1 MQLFYNQIKNHF
13 HHWLRENA
21 ASFIP
26 KARCNL
32 GWAGTTSHEKYGMF
46 SCVHRKKYTVK
57 NDLLTSYQ
65 LYYTCHHNFNDD
77 RCSRHEGQYFTRVLS
92 HVIIIIDDHYQ
103 RQIQCRK
110 IGLTG
115 AVLQQFNTSS
125 TSSLHID
132 NAGDWITGWI
142 PPRVTWQKDLL
153 FFFSPSSSSSQIWI
167 PQAFTHSL
175 FVSLH
180 FGLSLVLPSLF
191 APLLWLARTASCLC
205 QASIKPISCE
215 GCDPP
220 RSYLLPCGL
229 FKKRLK
235 AS

>member
-1 MQLFYNQIKNHF
+1 MQLCYDKIKNHF

-32 GWAGTTSHEKYGMF
+32 GWAGTTYHEKYGMF
-46 SCVHRKKYTVK
+46 SCVHGKKYTVK

-65 LYYTCHHNFNDD
+65 QYYTFSDD
-77 RCSRHEGQYFTRVLS
+77 RCSRHEGHYFTSVLS
-92 HVIIIIDDHYQ
+92 HVIIIIDDYYQ

-110 IGLTG
+110 ISLTV
-115 AVLQQFNTSS
+115 AVLQQLNTSS
-125 TSSLHID
+125 TLSLHLD
-132 NAGDWITGWI
+132 NAEDWITGWI
-142 PPRVTWQKDLL
+142 PPWVTWHATNRKT
-153 FFFSPSSSSSQIWI
+153 FFFFFFLLLLSNLNPSGFYTFALCLATFLLVAGPSIFVCSP
-167 PQAFTHSL
+167 
-175 FVSLH
+175 
-180 FGLSLVLPSLF
+180 
-191 APLLWLARTASCLC
+191 LWLARTASCLC

-229 FKKRLK
+229 F
-235 AS
+235 